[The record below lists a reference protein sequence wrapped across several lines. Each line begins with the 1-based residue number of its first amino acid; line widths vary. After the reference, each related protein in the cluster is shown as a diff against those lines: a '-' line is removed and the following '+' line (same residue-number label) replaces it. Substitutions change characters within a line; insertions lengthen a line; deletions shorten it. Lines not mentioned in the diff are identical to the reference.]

1 MSCVRDDVCQIE
13 SDLVATNG
21 WFAYILRRQYV
32 LFLEDAA
39 VTGEGSVAISEAEAA
54 YQPSEGHHA
63 GVVRVLIRGDRPA
76 LLGRVVESFVSTT
89 RATYLDQDVFRIL
102 DAHRADLQQRESDL
116 HNWTKKVLHPV
127 ASKTVRN

>member
-1 MSCVRDDVCQIE
+1 MSDQVRSGCDKWI
-13 SDLVATNG
+13 

-63 GVVRVLIRGDRPA
+63 GVVRVLVRGDRPA
-76 LLGRVVESFVSTT
+76 LLGRVSSKVSCQQCM

-116 HNWTKKVLHPV
+116 HDCTMKLLHPV
-127 ASKTVRN
+127 ASKTVCTELL